1 MSETYQ
7 AIITG
12 NTIRWLVGPPK
23 ELESGK
29 EISVEITLKKG
40 DVRNLDR
47 GAAMYNALKNLSK
60 LKGMISSVEDPIE
73 WQKEIR
79 KDRALDR

>member
-12 NTIRWLVGPPK
+12 NTIRWLAEPPK

-29 EISVEITLKKG
+29 EISVEITLKKV
-40 DVRNLDR
+40 DERNRDK
-47 GAAMYNALKNLSK
+47 GAVMYNALKNLSK
-60 LKGMISSVEDPIE
+60 LKGEISSIENPSE
-73 WQKEIR
+73 WQRNIR
-79 KDRALDR
+79 KERY

>member
-12 NTIRWLVGPPK
+12 NTIHWLVAPPK
-23 ELESGK
+23 EIESGK

-40 DVRNLDR
+40 DEKTLDR
-47 GAAMYNALKNLSK
+47 GVAMYNALKKLSK
-60 LKGMISSVEDPIE
+60 LEGMISSVENPAE
-73 WQKEIR
+73 WQSEIR
-79 KDRALDR
+79 KDRTLER

>member
-23 ELESGK
+23 ELEGGE
-29 EISVEITLKKG
+29 EISVEITLKRSDK
-40 DVRNLDR
+40 RSLER
-47 GAAMYNALKNLSK
+47 GTAMYNALKNLSK
-60 LKGMISSVEDPIE
+60 LDGVISSVENPTE
-73 WQKEIR
+73 WQREIR
-79 KDRALDR
+79 KDSALGR